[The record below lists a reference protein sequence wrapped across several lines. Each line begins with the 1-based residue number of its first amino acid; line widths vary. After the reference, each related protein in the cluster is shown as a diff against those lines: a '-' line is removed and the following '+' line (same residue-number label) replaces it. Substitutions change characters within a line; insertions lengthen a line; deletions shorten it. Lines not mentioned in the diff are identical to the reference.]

1 MDTLNSIGSDKDCPP
16 TTQKLPEICE
26 KHATRDVFRHFRML
40 WRDRRQIAG
49 LVKNTFAA
57 WSEDNVP
64 RLGASLA
71 YYSALSLAPLLL
83 VVVAVA
89 GLAFGKQ
96 AVQGEIVWQIKDMV
110 GEQGAKVIQDLIQ
123 AAHKPSSGIVAT
135 IIGLLTLFFGASS
148 VVMELSDAL
157 NTIWH
162 VPKDP
167 KQTGLTSM
175 FRYMKQRFVS
185 FAMVL
190 GVGFLLLV
198 SLIVNAALSAA
209 GKFFNELLPVPEY
222 VLHAT
227 NIIISFLVI
236 TFLFG
241 LIYKVLP
248 DVRLKWSDVAVG
260 AAVTSLLFTLGKFL
274 LGLYLGKSTIA
285 SAYGAAGSFIIVLVW
300 VYYSAQI
307 FFLGAE
313 FTRIYSHQF
322 GSRFT
327 TQLQMTPEKLEA
339 GRLIVNPTGTG

>member
-1 MDTLNSIGSDKDCPP
+1 MATVDKASQAGEKGLNVCDEHP
-16 TTQKLPEICE
+16 
-26 KHATRDVFRHFRML
+26 TRDVFHHFRML
-40 WRDRRQIAG
+40 WRDRGQVAG
-49 LVKNTFAA
+49 LVKSTFSA
-57 WSEDNVP
+57 WSEDNIP
-64 RLGASLA
+64 RLGAALA
-71 YYSALSLAPLLL
+71 YYTALSLAPLLL

-96 AVQGEIVWQIKDMV
+96 AVQGELVWQIKDIV

-123 AAHKPSSGIVAT
+123 AAHTQRGGIAAT
-135 IIGLLTLFFGASS
+135 IVGLLTLFFGASS

-162 VPKDP
+162 VPRDP
-167 KQTGLTSM
+167 NQTGLTSM

-198 SLIVNAALSAA
+198 SLLVNAGLSAA
-209 GKFFNELLPVPEY
+209 GRFFDQLLPVPEY
-222 VLHAT
+222 VLHIVNLT
-227 NIIISFLVI
+227 ISFLVI
-236 TFLFG
+236 TFLFAV
-241 LIYKVLP
+241 IYKVLP

-285 SAYGAAGSFIIVLVW
+285 STYGAAGSFIIVLVW

-313 FTRIYSHQF
+313 FTRIYSIQF

-327 TQLQMTPEKLEA
+327 TQLQVTPENLEPTN
-339 GRLIVNPTGTG
+339 LIVSPSAMR

>member
-1 MDTLNSIGSDKDCPP
+1 MATLNGPTGYNNSDAPR
-16 TTQKLPEICE
+16 QKLSEICE
-26 KHATRDVFRHFRML
+26 QHATRDVFRHFRML
-40 WRDRRQIAG
+40 WRNRRQVLG
-49 LVKNTFAA
+49 LIKNTFAA
-57 WSEDNVP
+57 WNEDNVP

-71 YYSALSLAPLLL
+71 YYTALSLAPLLL

-96 AVQGEIVWQIKDMV
+96 AVQGELVWQIKDMV

-123 AAHKPSSGIVAT
+123 AAHKQSSGIVAT
-135 IIGLLTLFFGASS
+135 IIGLVTLFFGASS

-162 VPKDP
+162 VPRNAN
-167 KQTGLTSM
+167 QTGLTSM

-198 SLIVNAALSAA
+198 SLLVNAALSAA
-209 GKFFNELLPVPEY
+209 GRFFDQLLPVPEY
-222 VLHAT
+222 VLHAVNLT
-227 NIIISFLVI
+227 LSFLVI
-236 TFLFG
+236 TFLFA

-313 FTRIYSHQF
+313 FTRIYSLQF

-327 TQLQMTPEKLEA
+327 TQLEVTPEKLDA
-339 GRLIVNPTGTG
+339 AKLIVDPSVTR